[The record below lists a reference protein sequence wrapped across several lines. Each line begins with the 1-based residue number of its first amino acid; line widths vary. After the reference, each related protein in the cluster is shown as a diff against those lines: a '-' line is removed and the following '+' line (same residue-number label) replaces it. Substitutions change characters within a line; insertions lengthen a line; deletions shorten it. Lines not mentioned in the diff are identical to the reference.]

1 MNFRRVISRLLAI
14 PVIVGLIAAPLVTPA
29 VAKGMTAGDMTA
41 SATAPAAMTDD
52 MSAMA
57 ADMPCC
63 PDQKKTNDCQDC
75 PLVATCMLKTTQAAP
90 PAAAGILVRQPA
102 RGLLIAFDDLIAD
115 GLDRP
120 PPEHPPRSLV

>member
-1 MNFRRVISRLLAI
+1 MNFHRFISHLLAVL
-14 PVIVGLIAAPLVTPA
+14 VIAGLVFAPLV
-29 VAKGMTAGDMTA
+29 V
-41 SATAPAAMTDD
+41 PAAAKVMAASEMAVGTMADD
-52 MSAMA
+52 MS

-63 PDQKKTNDCQDC
+63 PDQKKTNNCQDC

-102 RGLLIAFDDLIAD
+102 RGLLVAFDDLITD

-120 PPEHPPRSLV
+120 PPEHPPRTLL